1 MKFLC
6 PNCKAKYQIADEKVS
21 GRTLRM
27 DCRRCGQN
35 ITIRADMAIEDAAEV
50 APAPK
55 PAPVVK
61 PGGPTT
67 STGRRA
73 GLTGANPAQGSGSA
87 LGADFQRSVSKP
99 HALGA
104 AEPSRTT
111 PLDQWHVAINDVPV
125 GPLRRDEIVRK
136 IAAGA
141 VTAESLC
148 WREGLDDWRP
158 LRDVPELAALLRR
171 SQTPEVAARPA
182 AARPAPAGGAV
193 RPAAPAPRP
202 AAVAPQRAMAR
213 SNVVPIGGRLG
224 GSAAPA
230 FEDDGLEEND
240 PTRIGAVDYGD
251 LEAKALATE
260 GKAIQAAEGTRP
272 ADTKR
277 EVAATV
283 GKPPTAKIL
292 TKAASPL
299 PKPAAPR
306 ASVPAAPPKPA
317 PPEPEPMPE
326 LDFAEPSF
334 VDAPA
339 APPEAPAPVAA
350 PVASLPPAVALAPA
364 VAPAPP
370 AARDE
375 RRGLPIPA
383 LIAIAGATAF
393 GGVMAFM
400 VATRLLGPA
409 PAPPAGTVA
418 GAVTPEPP
426 TVAPP
431 PTAATVATPPAT
443 TEPAPTEPAPPTE
456 VATAEAT
463 PEAPATTDSPSAAG
477 SSHTR
482 PRTAPPAT
490 TTRQGTGAGA
500 ATKAPSGRFA
510 EFADDS
516 SGPAQIATTG
526 RRSIA
531 DEPEG
536 ESVST
541 RGQEELTA
549 AQLRAVITRERPAVN
564 RCWEAEL
571 RRLGQAATVRL
582 DVDLT
587 IGGSGTVMSATT
599 RGQSVGTLS
608 ECIERN
614 VRRWRF
620 PPTSGTTQTSFPL
633 VFSGT
638 E

>member
-1 MKFLC
+1 
-6 PNCKAKYQIADEKVS
+6 
-21 GRTLRM
+21 
-27 DCRRCGQN
+27 
-35 ITIRADMAIEDAAEV
+35 
-50 APAPK
+50 
-55 PAPVVK
+55 
-61 PGGPTT
+61 
-67 STGRRA
+67 
-73 GLTGANPAQGSGSA
+73 
-87 LGADFQRSVSKP
+87 
-99 HALGA
+99 
-104 AEPSRTT
+104 
-111 PLDQWHVAINDVPV
+111 
-125 GPLRRDEIVRK
+125 
-136 IAAGA
+136 
-141 VTAESLC
+141 
-148 WREGLDDWRP
+148 
-158 LRDVPELAALLRR
+158 
-171 SQTPEVAARPA
+171 
-182 AARPAPAGGAV
+182 
-193 RPAAPAPRP
+193 
-202 AAVAPQRAMAR
+202 
-213 SNVVPIGGRLG
+213 
-224 GSAAPA
+224 
-230 FEDDGLEEND
+230 
-240 PTRIGAVDYGD
+240 
-251 LEAKALATE
+251 
-260 GKAIQAAEGTRP
+260 
-272 ADTKR
+272 
-277 EVAATV
+277 
-283 GKPPTAKIL
+283 
-292 TKAASPL
+292 
-299 PKPAAPR
+299 
-306 ASVPAAPPKPA
+306 
-317 PPEPEPMPE
+317 
-326 LDFAEPSF
+326 
-334 VDAPA
+334 
-339 APPEAPAPVAA
+339 
-350 PVASLPPAVALAPA
+350 VALAPA
-364 VAPAPP
+364 VAPASP

-418 GAVTPEPP
+418 GAVTPEPS

-431 PTAATVATPPAT
+431 PIAATVATPPAT
-443 TEPAPTEPAPPTE
+443 TEPAPTEPPPPTE

-463 PEAPATTDSPSAAG
+463 PEAPATTDSPSAAA

-490 TTRQGTGAGA
+490 TIRQGTGAGA
-500 ATKAPSGRFA
+500 ATKAPSSRFA